1 MRQKQILL
9 ACAVLIACVLGGC
22 GGGEK
27 AATGLPE
34 SYTLGDETVAALPA
48 PEGAEVTD
56 DTPTIYTY
64 TGLESPGTV
73 VQAYVLQLTNEQNG
87 FSVVDDQFVRTDAP
101 DLNAESGTV
110 LLAKDSAA
118 ENQVLLVR
126 VDWSAGQ
133 CVVTADTAE
142 GVVAEPEPVPEIE
155 SITVTQAENIF
166 LSLSPQFLGLEGDSM
181 DRYNV
186 YVMSGEVMV
195 DGIPCRRF
203 KVYDDQN
210 PEQTNAIAGIYC
222 LSSDGLRLYRYDEA
236 SDTVTELPL
245 VGVVENSQ

>member
-87 FSVVDDQFVRTDAP
+87 FSVSMTSLSGQMPLTSMQR
-101 DLNAESGTV
+101 AEPFFWPKTALQKIRSCWYGSTG
-110 LLAKDSAA
+110 LPDSA
-118 ENQVLLVR
+118 
-126 VDWSAGQ
+126 WSQRTPPKAWW
-133 CVVTADTAE
+133 
-142 GVVAEPEPVPEIE
+142 
-155 SITVTQAENIF
+155 
-166 LSLSPQFLGLEGDSM
+166 
-181 DRYNV
+181 
-186 YVMSGEVMV
+186 
-195 DGIPCRRF
+195 
-203 KVYDDQN
+203 QN
-210 PEQTNAIAGIYC
+210 PNR
-222 LSSDGLRLYRYDEA
+222 SRKSKA
-236 SDTVTELPL
+236 S
-245 VGVVENSQ
+245 Q